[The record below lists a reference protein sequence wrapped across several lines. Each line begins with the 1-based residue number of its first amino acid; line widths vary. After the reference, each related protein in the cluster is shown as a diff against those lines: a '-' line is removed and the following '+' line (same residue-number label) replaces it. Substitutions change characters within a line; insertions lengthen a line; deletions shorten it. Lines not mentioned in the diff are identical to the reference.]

1 MNDLL
6 KDLTTTIVNKYN
18 GKLICKNQKENLFV
32 WKNGIEE
39 TIVKVDTEYIYFKN
53 EKVKLIDSDINH
65 LVYLKKII

>member
-53 EKVKLIDSDINH
+53 EKVKLIDSDIHH